1 MYRTRELAV
10 SAFLLALPTM
20 ACTTVTNE
28 PAAPTTVLDETLF
41 KTSVEKILVTQCSF
55 IACHGNAGSALRV
68 YAPGLL
74 RAADPGTLSD
84 SQAPLTAAEEHANFV
99 SASGFAL
106 SAPTPEDNWLLRK
119 PLPSTFGG
127 FEHKGGAIFKSPS
140 DANYATILC
149 WLQGKKTC

>member
-10 SAFLLALPTM
+10 SAFLLALPTT
-20 ACTTVTNE
+20 ACTTVSNE
-28 PAAPTTVLDETLF
+28 PAPPTTALDETLF

-55 IACHGNAGSALRV
+55 IACHGNAGSALRI

-74 RAADPGTLSD
+74 RSADPGTLVD
-84 SQAPLTAAEEHANFV
+84 AQAKLTADEEHANFV

-106 SAPTPEDNWLLRK
+106 SAATPEDNWLLRK

-127 FEHKGGAIFKSPS
+127 FEHKGGAIYKSTS
-140 DANYATILC
+140 DASYATILC
-149 WLQGKKTC
+149 WLQGKKSC